1 MPSLRAL
8 LMLPL
13 LLSAGCAGGP
23 SAGTETEPS
32 PRRSSGSLITDEEM
46 REKGQYSNLYD
57 LIEVLRPRWLRAQ
70 GGPDSFYG
78 GQGQVQVHMDGNW
91 MGDVAVLRSLSVSG
105 VTSIEWIAPIAAA
118 ARYGLDHS
126 HGAIVVSTRP
136 VP

>member
-1 MPSLRAL
+1 MPPLRAL

-13 LLSAGCAGGP
+13 LLSTACGGTP
-23 SAGTETEPS
+23 SSGTEREPS
-32 PRRSSGSLITDEEM
+32 PRRSSYSLITYEEM
-46 REKGQYSNLYD
+46 RERGQYSNLHD
-57 LIEVLRPRWLRAQ
+57 LIEVLRPRWLRPQ
-70 GGPDSFYG
+70 GGPDSFG

-105 VTSIEWIAPIAAA
+105 VTSIEWIAPLAAA

-136 VP
+136 VH